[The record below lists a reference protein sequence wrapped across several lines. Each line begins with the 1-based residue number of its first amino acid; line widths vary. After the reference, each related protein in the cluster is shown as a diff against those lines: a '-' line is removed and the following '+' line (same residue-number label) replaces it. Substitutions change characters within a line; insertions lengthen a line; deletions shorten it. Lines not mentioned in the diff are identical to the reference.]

1 MESTRSITLPTGL
14 WIDGAHEAVV
24 RLRPLTGFDESAVA
38 EAAQATPAERTTA
51 LLSRCV
57 LQLGGADEIGP
68 EEVRRLT
75 VGDREALL
83 LHVRGATFGERLQC
97 VVSCPADA
105 CRAPLDVELSIRDL
119 LLPPYAAAEEVYEAD
134 GCRFHLPTGADQ
146 EAAAQLADDLEAAVA
161 LLLER
166 CVKAGAPASD
176 LSSVM
181 AELDPQ
187 AELVLTLA
195 CPACG
200 NEFEVPFDT
209 GDFLARELA
218 GVRDLERDVHRLA
231 LHYHWSEPEI
241 LALTVDR
248 RRRYLELLA
257 EELAA

>member
-1 MESTRSITLPTGL
+1 MENTRSITLPTGL
-14 WIDGAHEAVV
+14 WIDGARESVV
-24 RLRPLTGFDESAVA
+24 QLRPLTGFDESAVA
-38 EAAQATPAERTTA
+38 EAVQAMPAERTTA

-57 LQLGGADEIGP
+57 LRLGGRDEVGP
-68 EEVRRLT
+68 EDVRRLT

-83 LHVRGATFGERLQC
+83 LHVRGTTFGERLQC
-97 VVSCPADA
+97 VVGCPAEG
-105 CRAPLDVELSIRDL
+105 CGEKLDLELSIRDL
-119 LLPPYAAAEEVYEAD
+119 LLPPYATAEEVYERD

-146 EAAAQLADDLEAAVA
+146 EAAARLADDLEAAVA

-166 CVKAGAPASD
+166 CVEAGAPARD
-176 LSSVM
+176 LSPVM

-200 NEFEVPFDT
+200 DEFEVPFDA

-218 GVRDLERDVHRLA
+218 GARDLERDVHRLA

>member
-1 MESTRSITLPTGL
+1 MENTRSITLPTGL
-14 WIDGAHEAVV
+14 WIDGARESVV
-24 RLRPLTGFDESAVA
+24 QLRPLTGFDESALA
-38 EAAQATPAERTTA
+38 EAVQATPAERTTA

-57 LQLGGADEIGP
+57 LRLGGRDEVGP
-68 EEVRRLT
+68 EDVRRLT

-83 LHVRGATFGERLQC
+83 LHVRGTTFGERLQC
-97 VVSCPADA
+97 VVGCPAEGCGEA
-105 CRAPLDVELSIRDL
+105 LDL
-119 LLPPYAAAEEVYEAD
+119 YERD
-134 GCRFHLPTGADQ
+134 GCRFPLPTGADQ
-146 EAAAQLADDLEAAVA
+146 EAAARLADALEAAVA

-166 CVKAGAPASD
+166 CVEAGAPARD
-176 LSSVM
+176 LSPVM

-200 NEFEVPFDT
+200 DEFEVPFDA